1 MVLKDD
7 FHLDLA
13 HVHII
18 IIIIKA
24 ICNAQEGRKCAIRQ
38 LENVA
43 VYIRCII

>member
-1 MVLKDD
+1 VRN
-7 FHLDLA
+7 
-13 HVHII
+13 II

-24 ICNAQEGRKCAIRQ
+24 ICNAQDSRVPQEGRKCAIRQ